1 MNENDYNKQ
10 CTFCKTNIV
19 MSKRNGSW
27 KPYNI
32 NNGEHKC
39 QNGNGKQDS
48 STETIPKQ
56 ITLEQVLAKLKSIGI
71 ELDLKK
77 LLKEWEYIK

>member
-1 MNENDYNKQ
+1 MSENDYQKQ

-27 KPYNI
+27 KPFNI

-39 QNGNGKQDS
+39 QSKNGKQDS
-48 STETIPKQ
+48 QAEMIPKQ

-77 LLKEWEYIK
+77 LLKESEYIK